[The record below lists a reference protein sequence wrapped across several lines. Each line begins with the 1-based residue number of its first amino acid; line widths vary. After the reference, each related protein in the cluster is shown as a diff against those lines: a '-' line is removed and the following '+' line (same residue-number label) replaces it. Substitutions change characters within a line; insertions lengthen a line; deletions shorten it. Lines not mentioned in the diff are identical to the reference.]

1 MKIAGIQKLTLL
13 DFPGRCA
20 ATIFMPGCNLRCP
33 FCHNAYLVLNP
44 NEDPYDQ
51 DKILEF
57 LKERLGKL
65 TGLAV
70 TGGEPLQYA
79 DIADFLRKVK
89 SIGYA
94 IKLDTNGCFP
104 DSLKALIDEGLV
116 DYVAMDI
123 KNSWASYPKTIGLNE
138 EQGALAVSNIQRS
151 MDILKNSNIEFEF
164 RSTIVNPLHSKEDI
178 EEMAKAVGPVPH
190 YFLQCF
196 ADSGDILGDDCK
208 GGSQNLRYSAYEK
221 EVLYEFLEIAKQYSP
236 NVQLRGVD

>member
-1 MKIAGIQKLTLL
+1 MRIAGIQKLTLL

-20 ATIFMPGCNLRCP
+20 ATIFMPGCNLKCP
-33 FCHNAYLVLNP
+33 FCHNAFLVLNP

-70 TGGEPLQYA
+70 TGGEPLMQA

-89 SIGYA
+89 AIGYD
-94 IKLDTNGCFP
+94 IKLDTNGSFP
-104 DSLKALIDEGLV
+104 NRLKALIDEGLV
-116 DYVAMDI
+116 DYVAMDV
-123 KNSWASYPKTIGLNE
+123 KNSWASYPKTMGLNE
-138 EQGALAVSNIQRS
+138 EQGVLVVSNIQKS

-178 EEMAKAVGPVPH
+178 EEMAKAVGPVPR
-190 YFLQCF
+190 YFIQCF

-236 NVQLRGVD
+236 NAQLRGVD